1 MSYDASVN
9 NPTPNV
15 FEVEVIANND
25 LVTAVEEARQYAED
39 AENSADS
46 ASASASSASASASNA
61 NNFAN
66 SASNSASSASSS
78 ASTATTQ
85 AGIATTQAGIATTKA
100 NEASQSES
108 NALDSEQASA
118 QSASDALQSEQNAFA
133 SEQASAQSEANA
145 LASASSASASAST
158 ATTQAGI
165 ATTQAGI
172 ATTQAGIA
180 TTQASNALNSAN
192 AAAASAASAAA
203 VGTSTVLTGFS
214 VAGNTAIAGTDT
226 ILQAFNK
233 TQGQINARVSGTG
246 VSGQV
251 SFWTGTGTQSGD
263 NGLWFD
269 TVNKRFGI
277 GTNTP
282 EAIFHTRESG
292 SGNMYVAIH
301 KSDNT
306 NGNSINL
313 DFITSPSY
321 VPTLT
326 NFGGRL
332 RYTRLGS
339 FGVGDWDIMSANST
353 GAPVSRLKIF
363 SNGNVLIQNGG
374 TFIDAGFL
382 LDISGTA
389 RVSGRTNI
397 VTGSDTNTAVLINLQ
412 NPFSGNNTGVTLR
425 FNNSA
430 TVDAAQGQAEITA
443 LRTNTGLSGATDL
456 IFRTSVGASVT
467 EKWRITATG
476 VLTAADGCN
485 IAFNTTTGT
494 KIGTSAA
501 QKLALWNATPIVQPT
516 TSVAAATRVGGGGT
530 NITDTDTFD
539 GYTLAQIVKGLRNM
553 GAFA

>member
-15 FEVEVIANND
+15 FEVEVIANNN

-46 ASASASSASASASNA
+46 ASNSASSASASASNA

-66 SASNSASSASSS
+66 SASSSASSASASE
-78 ASTATTQ
+78 STATTQ

-108 NALDSEQASA
+108 NAFDSEQSSA
-118 QSASDALQSEQNAFA
+118 QSASNALQSEQNAFA

-145 LASASSASASAST
+145 LSSEQSASASAST

-214 VAGNTAIAGTDT
+214 AGANTAIAGTDT

-233 TQGQINARVSGTG
+233 TQGQINARLSGTG
-246 VSGQV
+246 VAGQV
-251 SFWTGTGTQSGD
+251 SFWNGTITQTGD
-263 NGLWFD
+263 NGLWWD
-269 TVNKRFGI
+269 NGNKRFGI

-282 EAIFHTRESG
+282 EVRFHTFESG
-292 SGNMYVAIH
+292 NGNMFVAIH

-313 DFITSPSY
+313 DFVASAAYNPLSSPA
-321 VPTLT
+321 
-326 NFGGRL
+326 GGRL
-332 RYTRLGS
+332 RYRRIGSNGLGE
-339 FGVGDWDIMSANST
+339 WDLMSSDST
-353 GAPVSRLKIF
+353 GTSISRLKIF

-374 TFIDAGFL
+374 TFTDAGFL

-430 TVDAAQGQAEITA
+430 SVDAAQGQAEITA
-443 LRTNTGLSGATDL
+443 VRTNTGSSGATDL
-456 IFRTSVGASVT
+456 IFRTSVGISVT

-494 KIGTSAA
+494 KIGTSAT

-530 NITDTDTFD
+530 TLTDTDTFD
-539 GYTLAQIVKGLRNM
+539 GYTLSQIVKGLRNM